1 MTEDTDQTPTPP
13 RAARRYQR
21 PSERMF
27 RRSRAAQARRREK
40 DKSDFRLISALLQV
54 SVLAA
59 LVLVG
64 AGVFAQRS
72 LNGRPV
78 DISIMSGWVSPWIG
92 PVSKLE
98 VAGFVLIAALC
109 VYLLLRWKKR

>member
-1 MTEDTDQTPTPP
+1 
-13 RAARRYQR
+13 
-21 PSERMF
+21 MF
-27 RRSRAAQARRREK
+27 RRSRAAQARRSAK

-59 LVLVG
+59 LILVG

-72 LNGRPV
+72 INGRPV
-78 DISIMSGWVSPWIG
+78 DMSALSGWVTPWIG

-98 VAGFVLIAALC
+98 VAGFVLIGALC
-109 VYLLLRWKKR
+109 VYLLLKWQKR